1 MRVMLIQPPMFH
13 LEMNIAPNIGLA
25 YIAAVLEQDGIDVRM
40 VDAAAE
46 NFSFDEV
53 IDRIWQFQPDII
65 GAGGQTPVSPRS
77 LTLFERTKKE
87 VSPDI
92 VTLAGGPH
100 FTFTDVESLEQCPA
114 LDIVVRGEGEATA
127 SHICKVIKTGGS
139 LQEVDGITWRNQ
151 KGNIVRNS
159 DREPIADIDS
169 LPLPAW
175 HLFPVDRYHW
185 VGNPVLA
192 ITSSRGC
199 PYKCPY
205 CVTWKIHKGVRRRDP
220 KKVVEE
226 MVWVKKNFKH
236 DTFFFQDDASFLVRE
251 QMEGF
256 LDALES
262 CGEELYWYY
271 ETREDVFL
279 KYREL
284 WPRMRKNGMF
294 KIVFGLETPD
304 PKMRKCCGKE
314 GFDCQAVENML
325 DTLENEFDIMVS
337 IYLLFGMP
345 GDTVETM
352 EENVKYGKKLYPKH
366 CSFIVGS
373 MAVPFPGTDMYID
386 LEKKDMIISRDWND
400 YGFGKSVIKTDIPS
414 EKMSQIF
421 SDFWVG
427 AYVRPSV
434 FYKQIKY
441 FLSRNRFRRSMA
453 KQYVKMAIEM
463 IGDVKK
469 MKKEK
474 KEGF

>member
-1 MRVMLIQPPMFH
+1 MRVMLIQPPMLH
-13 LEMNIAPNIGLA
+13 LEMYIAPNIGLA
-25 YIAAVLEQDGIDVRM
+25 YIAAVLEQDGIDVKII
-40 VDAAAE
+40 DAAAE
-46 NFSFDEV
+46 NLNYDEV
-53 IDRIWQFQPDII
+53 IERIRQFQPDLI

-77 LTLFERTKKE
+77 IILFERTKKE
-87 VSPDI
+87 VSSDI
-92 VTLAGGPH
+92 VTVAGGPH
-100 FTFTDVESLEQCPA
+100 FTFTDQESLEKCSD
-114 LDIVVRGEGEATA
+114 LDVVVRGEGESTT
-127 SHICKVIKTGGS
+127 SHLCEVIKSGS
-139 LQEVDGITWRNQ
+139 SLKMVMGITWRSEE
-151 KGNIVRNS
+151 GEIIRNP

-175 HLFPVDRYHW
+175 HLFPVEKYHW
-185 VGNPVLA
+185 VGNAILA
-192 ITSSRGC
+192 TTSSRGC

-205 CVTWKIHKGVRRRDP
+205 CVTWKVHKGVRRRDP
-220 KKVVEE
+220 KKIVEE
-226 MVWVKKNFKH
+226 MVWVKENFNH

-262 CGEELYWYY
+262 AGEKLYWYY

-279 KYREL
+279 KYRDM

-304 PKMRKCCGKE
+304 PEMRKRCGKE
-314 GFDCQAVENML
+314 GFDANTVQNML
-325 DTLENEFDIMVS
+325 DTLEKEFDIMVS

-345 GDTVETM
+345 GDTEATM
-352 EENVKYGKKLYPKH
+352 DRNLEYGKKLYPKH

-373 MAVPFPGTDMYID
+373 MAVPFPGTDMYND
-386 LEKKDMIISRDWND
+386 LEKEGMIVSHDWND
-400 YGFGKSVIKTDIPS
+400 YGFGKSVIKTDISP
-414 EKMSQIF
+414 EKMNQIF

-427 AYVRPSV
+427 TYVRPKV
-434 FYKQIKY
+434 FYKQLKF
-441 FLSRNRFRRSMA
+441 FLSRNRFRRAMA

>member
-1 MRVMLIQPPMFH
+1 MRVMLIQPPMLH

-25 YIAAVLEQDGIDVRM
+25 YIAAVLEQDGIEVGII
-40 VDAAAE
+40 DAAAE
-46 NFSFDEV
+46 NLGFDAI
-53 IDRIWQFQPDII
+53 IDRIRQFQPDII

-77 LTLFERTKKE
+77 LTLFKRTKKE

-92 VTLAGGPH
+92 ITMAGGPH
-100 FTFTDVESLEQCPA
+100 FTFTDIESLEKCPE

-127 SHICKVIKTGGS
+127 SHICKVIKAGGS
-139 LQEVDGITWRNQ
+139 FQEVKGITWRSKSGEIIHNP
-151 KGNIVRNS
+151 

-169 LPLPAW
+169 LPFPAW

-192 ITSSRGC
+192 TTSSRGC

-251 QMEGF
+251 QMEKF
-256 LDALES
+256 LDALEES
-262 CGEELYWYY
+262 GEELYWYY
-271 ETREDVFL
+271 ETREDIFL
-279 KYREL
+279 KYRDM

-304 PKMRKCCGKE
+304 PEMRKCCGKE
-314 GFDCQAVENML
+314 GFDCHTVEDML
-325 DTLENEFDIMVS
+325 DTLEKELDIMVS

-345 GDTVETM
+345 GDTEETM
-352 EENVKYGKKLYPKH
+352 DRNLKYGKHLYPKH

-386 LEKKDMIISRDWND
+386 LEKKNMIASHDWND
-400 YGFGKSVIKTDIPS
+400 YGFGKSVIKTDISP
-414 EKMSQIF
+414 EKMNQIF
-421 SDFWVG
+421 TDFWVG
-427 AYVRPSV
+427 TYVRPRV
-434 FYKQIKY
+434 FLKQMQF

-463 IGDVKK
+463 IADFKK
-469 MKKEK
+469 IKKEK
-474 KEGF
+474 NKGF